1 MCPGSP
7 STQGWCGMPGK
18 AHPGVM
24 GGFSHLP
31 FCPASSP
38 GHIGGARPCSFPS
51 ITTRLC
57 AAGGCC
63 EGQQPHVDRCSDAL
77 GVGFG

>member
-18 AHPGVM
+18 ARPGVM

-31 FCPASSP
+31 FCPASSL
-38 GHIGGARPCSFPS
+38 GHIGGAPALLLP
-51 ITTRLC
+51 LHHHP
-57 AAGGCC
+57 AACC
-63 EGQQPHVDRCSDAL
+63 GEVLRGAAATCR
-77 GVGFG
+77 